1 MRRGGYKLS
10 EVNVGKF
17 IVNHQINVIDDN
29 KRAYRHTRMNVRY
42 FNNPVNYNELTAT
55 EAIQFETEKLL
66 TVEITESELERIA
79 DFEAEVFNNL
89 KEHGHYRMFEH
100 MTQLKEREQYIKN
113 KYPAV
118 KKAYEHYSL
127 MLKLAESGEL

>member
-1 MRRGGYKLS
+1 MSGDNIK
-10 EVNVGKF
+10 KF
-17 IVNHQINVIDDN
+17 LHYHNIQVIDDN
-29 KRAYRHTRMNVRY
+29 KRAHKITRMNVKY
-42 FNNPVNYNELTAT
+42 FKNFTDYNELTST
-55 EAIQFETEKLL
+55 SAIQQYETERLL
-66 TVEITESELERIA
+66 TVEITESELQRIA

-100 MTQLKEREQYIKN
+100 MTQLKEREKYLKN

-127 MLKLAESGEL
+127 MLKLAESGES

>member
-1 MRRGGYKLS
+1 MSDRTVKD
-10 EVNVGKF
+10 F
-17 IVNHQINVIDDN
+17 INNHRIRVIDDN
-29 KRAYRHTRMNVRY
+29 KRAHRHTRMNVQY
-42 FNNPVNYNELTAT
+42 FNNPTNYNELTAT
-55 EAIQFETEKLL
+55 DVMEYETVKLL
-66 TVEITESELERIA
+66 TVEITEHELERIA
-79 DFEAEVFNNL
+79 DFESEVFNNL

-100 MTQLKEREQYIKN
+100 MTQLKEREQYLRD

>member
-1 MRRGGYKLS
+1 MSRG
-10 EVNVGKF
+10 NVGKF
-17 IVNHQINVIDDN
+17 LQHHSMQIIDDN
-29 KRAYRHTRMNVRY
+29 KRAYRHTRMHVKY
-42 FNNPVNYNELTAT
+42 FHNPADYNELT
-55 EAIQFETEKLL
+55 ELDEIRYETERLL
-66 TVEITESELERIA
+66 TLEITESELQRIA

-100 MTQLKEREQYIKN
+100 ITQLKEREKYLRD

-127 MLKLAESGEL
+127 MLKLSESGEL

>member
-1 MRRGGYKLS
+1 MS
-10 EVNVGKF
+10 QENVGKF
-17 IVNHQINVIDDN
+17 LKYHRMQVIDDN
-29 KRAYRHTRMNVRY
+29 KRAYRHTRMHVKY
-42 FNNPVNYNELTAT
+42 FHNPADYNELTAMD
-55 EAIQFETEKLL
+55 EIRYETERLL
-66 TVEITESELERIA
+66 TMEIAESELERIA

-89 KEHGHYRMFEH
+89 HQRGHYKIFEH
-100 MTQLKEREQYIKN
+100 MTELKEREKYLRD

>member
-1 MRRGGYKLS
+1 MS
-10 EVNVGKF
+10 VDNIGKF
-17 IVNHQINVIDDN
+17 LKYHDMQVIDDN
-29 KRAYRHTRMNVRY
+29 KRAYKHTRMNVKY
-42 FNNPVNYNELTAT
+42 FNNFADYNELTAT
-55 EAIQFETEKLL
+55 DAIRYDTEKLL
-66 TVEITESELERIA
+66 TVEITESELQRIA

-100 MTQLKEREQYIKN
+100 MTQLKEREKYLKN

>member
-1 MRRGGYKLS
+1 MSSDNVQKF
-10 EVNVGKF
+10 VNYHR
-17 IVNHQINVIDDN
+17 IQVIDDN
-29 KRAYRHTRMNVRY
+29 KRAHRHTRMHVKY
-42 FNNPVNYNELTAT
+42 FHNPADYNELA
-55 EAIQFETEKLL
+55 EMRAMNFETERLL

-89 KEHGHYRMFEH
+89 HNQGHYRMFER
-100 MTQLKEREQYIKN
+100 MTELKEREKYIKN

>member
-1 MRRGGYKLS
+1 MS

-100 MTQLKEREQYIKN
+100 MTQLKEREQYNKN

>member
-1 MRRGGYKLS
+1 MS

-29 KRAYRHTRMNVRY
+29 KRAHKHTRMNVRY

-55 EAIQFETEKLL
+55 EAIQYETEKLL
-66 TVEITESELERIA
+66 TMEITESELERIA

-100 MTQLKEREQYIKN
+100 MVELKEREQYIKN

>member
-1 MRRGGYKLS
+1 MS
-10 EVNVGKF
+10 QENVQKF
-17 IVNHQINVIDDN
+17 MQYHRIQVIDDN
-29 KRAYRHTRMNVRY
+29 KRAHRHTRMHVKY
-42 FNNPVNYNELTAT
+42 FKNPADYNELTAMDT
-55 EAIQFETEKLL
+55 IEYETVKLL

-79 DFEAEVFNNL
+79 DFEAEVYNNL
-89 KEHGHYRMFEH
+89 HNQGHYRMFER
-100 MTQLKEREQYIKN
+100 MTELKEREKYIKN

>member
-1 MRRGGYKLS
+1 MS
-10 EVNVGKF
+10 EDNIEKF
-17 IVNHQINVIDDN
+17 LKYHDMQVIDDN
-29 KRAYRHTRMNVRY
+29 KRAYKHTRMNVKY
-42 FNNPVNYNELTAT
+42 FNNFADYNELTAT
-55 EAIQFETEKLL
+55 DAIQYETERLL
-66 TVEITESELERIA
+66 TVEITESELQRIA

-100 MTQLKEREQYIKN
+100 MTQLKEREKYLKN